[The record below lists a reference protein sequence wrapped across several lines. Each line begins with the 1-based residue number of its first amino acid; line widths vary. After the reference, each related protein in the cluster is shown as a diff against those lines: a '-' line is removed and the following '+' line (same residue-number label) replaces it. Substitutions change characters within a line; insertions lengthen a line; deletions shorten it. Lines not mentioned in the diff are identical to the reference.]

1 MEWTDIRLT
10 VSKADAEAAEAVA
23 TMIAEGGIYI
33 EDYSDIEE
41 QVEQIAHVDLIEQ
54 ELLDKPRDTVI
65 IHMYLEPGAS
75 PVETLALI
83 AARMEAAGIPYTSE
97 TEGVEQEDWQN
108 GWRKY
113 YHPMDVGQRL
123 AIVPSWQDY
132 DTDRVKLILDPGLAF
147 GTGGHETTNLCLE
160 VLDERVKGGER
171 VLDIGTGSGILAIA
185 ALKLGAAVAEGV
197 DIDPVAV
204 RTAGENAALNGVAD
218 KLTVLVG
225 DLSDKASG
233 KYDIITANIVANAIM
248 SLAPAVPGL
257 MADDA
262 VFIASGIIDS
272 RKDEVIA
279 ALEAAGLTDPIGTQL
294 LHFYNDLLHLDFG
307 TSRRIQNGAS
317 VVKVIGKK
325 FGVSMRLGLISAG
338 ISLLVGIMLGILQTA
353 FKDKVFDW
361 IGTAYTVFVNAVP
374 SLVSYSLVLVFGSK
388 YLGFPTLY
396 STRNVGPSSV
406 LPIVCLSLASIA
418 GYALWTRRYMV
429 DELTRDYIKLA
440 RVKGLSSR
448 EIMFKHVLRNAMVPM
463 VQYIPQSILLTVGG
477 SLLMERFFS
486 VPGMGPLLTDAIQRY
501 DLNVVQTLVI
511 LYAALGIVGVFLG
524 DVLMMLVDPRIT
536 LTGKEAAR

>member
-10 VSKADAEAAEAVA
+10 VSKTDAEAAEAVA

-83 AARMEAAGIPYTSE
+83 AARMEASGIPYTSE

-147 GTGGHETTNLCLE
+147 GTGGHETTSLCLE

-248 SLAPAVPGL
+248 SLAPAGRGL
-257 MADDA
+257 MADGA

-279 ALEAAGLTDPIGTQL
+279 ALEAAGL
-294 LHFYNDLLHLDFG
+294 
-307 TSRRIQNGAS
+307 
-317 VVKVIGKK
+317 
-325 FGVSMRLGLISAG
+325 
-338 ISLLVGIMLGILQTA
+338 
-353 FKDKVFDW
+353 
-361 IGTAYTVFVNAVP
+361 AV
-374 SLVSYSLVLVFGSK
+374 LEAKEKRGWEC
-388 YLGFPTLY
+388 
-396 STRNVGPSSV
+396 
-406 LPIVCLSLASIA
+406 IVCKKA
-418 GYALWTRRYMV
+418 
-429 DELTRDYIKLA
+429 
-440 RVKGLSSR
+440 
-448 EIMFKHVLRNAMVPM
+448 
-463 VQYIPQSILLTVGG
+463 
-477 SLLMERFFS
+477 
-486 VPGMGPLLTDAIQRY
+486 
-501 DLNVVQTLVI
+501 
-511 LYAALGIVGVFLG
+511 
-524 DVLMMLVDPRIT
+524 
-536 LTGKEAAR
+536 

>member
-65 IHMYLEPGAS
+65 IHMYLE

-279 ALEAAGLTDPIGTQL
+279 ALEAAGL
-294 LHFYNDLLHLDFG
+294 
-307 TSRRIQNGAS
+307 
-317 VVKVIGKK
+317 
-325 FGVSMRLGLISAG
+325 
-338 ISLLVGIMLGILQTA
+338 
-353 FKDKVFDW
+353 
-361 IGTAYTVFVNAVP
+361 AV
-374 SLVSYSLVLVFGSK
+374 LEVMEKRGWEC
-388 YLGFPTLY
+388 
-396 STRNVGPSSV
+396 
-406 LPIVCLSLASIA
+406 IVCKKA
-418 GYALWTRRYMV
+418 
-429 DELTRDYIKLA
+429 
-440 RVKGLSSR
+440 
-448 EIMFKHVLRNAMVPM
+448 
-463 VQYIPQSILLTVGG
+463 
-477 SLLMERFFS
+477 
-486 VPGMGPLLTDAIQRY
+486 
-501 DLNVVQTLVI
+501 
-511 LYAALGIVGVFLG
+511 
-524 DVLMMLVDPRIT
+524 
-536 LTGKEAAR
+536 

>member
-171 VLDIGTGSGILAIA
+171 VLDIGT
-185 ALKLGAAVAEGV
+185 
-197 DIDPVAV
+197 VAV

-279 ALEAAGLTDPIGTQL
+279 ALEAAGLAVL
-294 LHFYNDLLHLDFG
+294 E
-307 TSRRIQNGAS
+307 
-317 VVKVIGKK
+317 VKEKRG
-325 FGVSMRLGLISAG
+325 
-338 ISLLVGIMLGILQTA
+338 
-353 FKDKVFDW
+353 W
-361 IGTAYTVFVNAVP
+361 EC
-374 SLVSYSLVLVFGSK
+374 
-388 YLGFPTLY
+388 
-396 STRNVGPSSV
+396 
-406 LPIVCLSLASIA
+406 IVCKKA
-418 GYALWTRRYMV
+418 
-429 DELTRDYIKLA
+429 
-440 RVKGLSSR
+440 
-448 EIMFKHVLRNAMVPM
+448 
-463 VQYIPQSILLTVGG
+463 
-477 SLLMERFFS
+477 
-486 VPGMGPLLTDAIQRY
+486 
-501 DLNVVQTLVI
+501 
-511 LYAALGIVGVFLG
+511 
-524 DVLMMLVDPRIT
+524 
-536 LTGKEAAR
+536 

>member
-10 VSKADAEAAEAVA
+10 VSKTDAEAAEAVA

-83 AARMEAAGIPYTSE
+83 AARMEASGIPYTSE

-185 ALKLGAAVAEGV
+185 ALKLGAAVTEGV
-197 DIDPVAV
+197 DIDPVAI

-279 ALEAAGLTDPIGTQL
+279 ALEAAGLAVL
-294 LHFYNDLLHLDFG
+294 E
-307 TSRRIQNGAS
+307 
-317 VVKVIGKK
+317 VKEKRG
-325 FGVSMRLGLISAG
+325 
-338 ISLLVGIMLGILQTA
+338 
-353 FKDKVFDW
+353 W
-361 IGTAYTVFVNAVP
+361 EC
-374 SLVSYSLVLVFGSK
+374 
-388 YLGFPTLY
+388 
-396 STRNVGPSSV
+396 
-406 LPIVCLSLASIA
+406 IVCKKA
-418 GYALWTRRYMV
+418 
-429 DELTRDYIKLA
+429 
-440 RVKGLSSR
+440 
-448 EIMFKHVLRNAMVPM
+448 
-463 VQYIPQSILLTVGG
+463 
-477 SLLMERFFS
+477 
-486 VPGMGPLLTDAIQRY
+486 
-501 DLNVVQTLVI
+501 
-511 LYAALGIVGVFLG
+511 
-524 DVLMMLVDPRIT
+524 
-536 LTGKEAAR
+536 

>member
-65 IHMYLEPGAS
+65 IHMYLEPGDS
-75 PVETLALI
+75 PVETLVLI

-123 AIVPSWQDY
+123 AVVPSWQDY
-132 DTDRVKLILDPGLAF
+132 ETNRVKLILDPGLAF

-160 VLDERVKGGER
+160 VLDERVRGGER

-248 SLAPAVPGL
+248 ALAPAVPGL

-279 ALEAAGLTDPIGTQL
+279 ALEATGLAVL
-294 LHFYNDLLHLDFG
+294 E
-307 TSRRIQNGAS
+307 
-317 VVKVIGKK
+317 VKEKRG
-325 FGVSMRLGLISAG
+325 
-338 ISLLVGIMLGILQTA
+338 
-353 FKDKVFDW
+353 W
-361 IGTAYTVFVNAVP
+361 EC
-374 SLVSYSLVLVFGSK
+374 
-388 YLGFPTLY
+388 
-396 STRNVGPSSV
+396 
-406 LPIVCLSLASIA
+406 IVCKKA
-418 GYALWTRRYMV
+418 
-429 DELTRDYIKLA
+429 
-440 RVKGLSSR
+440 
-448 EIMFKHVLRNAMVPM
+448 
-463 VQYIPQSILLTVGG
+463 
-477 SLLMERFFS
+477 
-486 VPGMGPLLTDAIQRY
+486 
-501 DLNVVQTLVI
+501 
-511 LYAALGIVGVFLG
+511 
-524 DVLMMLVDPRIT
+524 
-536 LTGKEAAR
+536 

>member
-83 AARMEAAGIPYTSE
+83 GPDGGAGIPYTSE

-279 ALEAAGLTDPIGTQL
+279 ALEAAGLAVL
-294 LHFYNDLLHLDFG
+294 E
-307 TSRRIQNGAS
+307 
-317 VVKVIGKK
+317 VKEKRG
-325 FGVSMRLGLISAG
+325 
-338 ISLLVGIMLGILQTA
+338 
-353 FKDKVFDW
+353 W
-361 IGTAYTVFVNAVP
+361 EC
-374 SLVSYSLVLVFGSK
+374 
-388 YLGFPTLY
+388 
-396 STRNVGPSSV
+396 
-406 LPIVCLSLASIA
+406 IVCKKA
-418 GYALWTRRYMV
+418 
-429 DELTRDYIKLA
+429 
-440 RVKGLSSR
+440 
-448 EIMFKHVLRNAMVPM
+448 
-463 VQYIPQSILLTVGG
+463 
-477 SLLMERFFS
+477 
-486 VPGMGPLLTDAIQRY
+486 
-501 DLNVVQTLVI
+501 
-511 LYAALGIVGVFLG
+511 
-524 DVLMMLVDPRIT
+524 
-536 LTGKEAAR
+536 

>member
-33 EDYSDIEE
+33 EAYSDIEE
-41 QVEQIAHVDLIEQ
+41 QVEQIAHVDLIAQ

-75 PVETLALI
+75 PVEMLALI

-279 ALEAAGLTDPIGTQL
+279 ALEAAGLAVL
-294 LHFYNDLLHLDFG
+294 E
-307 TSRRIQNGAS
+307 
-317 VVKVIGKK
+317 VKEKRG
-325 FGVSMRLGLISAG
+325 
-338 ISLLVGIMLGILQTA
+338 
-353 FKDKVFDW
+353 W
-361 IGTAYTVFVNAVP
+361 EC
-374 SLVSYSLVLVFGSK
+374 
-388 YLGFPTLY
+388 
-396 STRNVGPSSV
+396 
-406 LPIVCLSLASIA
+406 IVCKKA
-418 GYALWTRRYMV
+418 
-429 DELTRDYIKLA
+429 
-440 RVKGLSSR
+440 
-448 EIMFKHVLRNAMVPM
+448 
-463 VQYIPQSILLTVGG
+463 
-477 SLLMERFFS
+477 
-486 VPGMGPLLTDAIQRY
+486 
-501 DLNVVQTLVI
+501 
-511 LYAALGIVGVFLG
+511 
-524 DVLMMLVDPRIT
+524 
-536 LTGKEAAR
+536 

>member
-10 VSKADAEAAEAVA
+10 VSKTDAEAAEAVA

-97 TEGVEQEDWQN
+97 TEGVEQENWQN

-204 RTAGENAALNGVAD
+204 RTAGENATLNGVAD

-248 SLAPAVPGL
+248 SLASAVPGL

-279 ALEAAGLTDPIGTQL
+279 ALEAAGL
-294 LHFYNDLLHLDFG
+294 
-307 TSRRIQNGAS
+307 
-317 VVKVIGKK
+317 
-325 FGVSMRLGLISAG
+325 
-338 ISLLVGIMLGILQTA
+338 
-353 FKDKVFDW
+353 
-361 IGTAYTVFVNAVP
+361 AV
-374 SLVSYSLVLVFGSK
+374 LEAKEKRGWEC
-388 YLGFPTLY
+388 
-396 STRNVGPSSV
+396 
-406 LPIVCLSLASIA
+406 IVCKKA
-418 GYALWTRRYMV
+418 
-429 DELTRDYIKLA
+429 
-440 RVKGLSSR
+440 
-448 EIMFKHVLRNAMVPM
+448 
-463 VQYIPQSILLTVGG
+463 
-477 SLLMERFFS
+477 
-486 VPGMGPLLTDAIQRY
+486 
-501 DLNVVQTLVI
+501 
-511 LYAALGIVGVFLG
+511 
-524 DVLMMLVDPRIT
+524 
-536 LTGKEAAR
+536 

>member
-65 IHMYLEPGAS
+65 IHMYLEPGDS

-123 AIVPSWQDY
+123 AVVPSWQDY
-132 DTDRVKLILDPGLAF
+132 ETSRVKLILDPGLAF

-160 VLDERVKGGER
+160 VLDERGRGGER

-225 DLSDKASG
+225 ALSDKASG
-233 KYDIITANIVANAIM
+233 KYDIIPANIVANAIM
-248 SLAPAVPGL
+248 ALAPAVPGL

-279 ALEAAGLTDPIGTQL
+279 ALEAAGLAVL
-294 LHFYNDLLHLDFG
+294 E
-307 TSRRIQNGAS
+307 
-317 VVKVIGKK
+317 VKEKRG
-325 FGVSMRLGLISAG
+325 
-338 ISLLVGIMLGILQTA
+338 
-353 FKDKVFDW
+353 W
-361 IGTAYTVFVNAVP
+361 EC
-374 SLVSYSLVLVFGSK
+374 
-388 YLGFPTLY
+388 
-396 STRNVGPSSV
+396 
-406 LPIVCLSLASIA
+406 IVCKKA
-418 GYALWTRRYMV
+418 
-429 DELTRDYIKLA
+429 
-440 RVKGLSSR
+440 
-448 EIMFKHVLRNAMVPM
+448 
-463 VQYIPQSILLTVGG
+463 
-477 SLLMERFFS
+477 
-486 VPGMGPLLTDAIQRY
+486 
-501 DLNVVQTLVI
+501 
-511 LYAALGIVGVFLG
+511 
-524 DVLMMLVDPRIT
+524 
-536 LTGKEAAR
+536 

>member
-65 IHMYLEPGAS
+65 IHMYLEPGDS

-123 AIVPSWQDY
+123 AVVPSWQDY
-132 DTDRVKLILDPGLAF
+132 ETSRVKLILDPGLAF

-171 VLDIGTGSGILAIA
+171 VLDIGIGSGILAIA
-185 ALKLGAAVAEGV
+185 ALKLGAALAEGV

-279 ALEAAGLTDPIGTQL
+279 ALEAAGLAVL
-294 LHFYNDLLHLDFG
+294 E
-307 TSRRIQNGAS
+307 
-317 VVKVIGKK
+317 VKEKRGWECIICKK
-325 FGVSMRLGLISAG
+325 A
-338 ISLLVGIMLGILQTA
+338 
-353 FKDKVFDW
+353 
-361 IGTAYTVFVNAVP
+361 
-374 SLVSYSLVLVFGSK
+374 
-388 YLGFPTLY
+388 
-396 STRNVGPSSV
+396 
-406 LPIVCLSLASIA
+406 
-418 GYALWTRRYMV
+418 
-429 DELTRDYIKLA
+429 
-440 RVKGLSSR
+440 
-448 EIMFKHVLRNAMVPM
+448 
-463 VQYIPQSILLTVGG
+463 
-477 SLLMERFFS
+477 
-486 VPGMGPLLTDAIQRY
+486 
-501 DLNVVQTLVI
+501 
-511 LYAALGIVGVFLG
+511 
-524 DVLMMLVDPRIT
+524 
-536 LTGKEAAR
+536 

>member
-108 GWRKY
+108 AWKKY
-113 YHPMDVGQRL
+113 YHAMDIGERL
-123 AIVPSWQDY
+123 AIVPGWEDY
-132 DTDRVKLILDPGLAF
+132 RTDRIRIVMDPGMAF
-147 GTGGHETTNLCLE
+147 GTGTHETTSLCLE
-160 VLDERVKGGER
+160 TLDSLVKGGER

-185 ALKLGAAVAEGV
+185 ALKLGADSAEGV

-204 RTAGENAALNGVAD
+204 RTAGENAALNGVQD

-233 KYDIITANIVANAIM
+233 QYDIITANIVANAIL

-257 MADDA
+257 MADGA
-262 VFIASGIIDS
+262 TFIASGIIDS

-279 ALEAAGLTDPIGTQL
+279 GLEQAGL
-294 LHFYNDLLHLDFG
+294 
-307 TSRRIQNGAS
+307 A
-317 VVKVIGKK
+317 VVEVKEKRG
-325 FGVSMRLGLISAG
+325 
-338 ISLLVGIMLGILQTA
+338 
-353 FKDKVFDW
+353 W
-361 IGTAYTVFVNAVP
+361 EC
-374 SLVSYSLVLVFGSK
+374 
-388 YLGFPTLY
+388 
-396 STRNVGPSSV
+396 
-406 LPIVCLSLASIA
+406 IVCKKA
-418 GYALWTRRYMV
+418 
-429 DELTRDYIKLA
+429 
-440 RVKGLSSR
+440 
-448 EIMFKHVLRNAMVPM
+448 
-463 VQYIPQSILLTVGG
+463 
-477 SLLMERFFS
+477 
-486 VPGMGPLLTDAIQRY
+486 
-501 DLNVVQTLVI
+501 
-511 LYAALGIVGVFLG
+511 
-524 DVLMMLVDPRIT
+524 
-536 LTGKEAAR
+536 